1 MSFEFVPCAYL
12 ILYSTQNNRELS
24 QILVDE
30 HHKFGISRDED
41 EVTFKA
47 LCFIYLCSQKKLP
60 QISTRI
66 LNHLQQENY
75 GREDSPSIASQII
88 VQSIYHVMYTLSCQ
102 VRPELLLSVRI
113 VVYSVTGNLHHFY
126 FVLSFFSLSS
136 GARTYPYLI

>member
-47 LCFIYLCSQKKLP
+47 LCFIYLCSQKNCHRYQQNLKSLATGKLWP
-60 QISTRI
+60 RRLAKHCLSNNCSEYLSRDVHSFLPSQTRTTFI
-66 LNHLQQENY
+66 CSYSRVQRH
-75 GREDSPSIASQII
+75 RKPSP
-88 VQSIYHVMYTLSCQ
+88 
-102 VRPELLLSVRI
+102 LLLRS
-113 VVYSVTGNLHHFY
+113 F
-126 FVLSFFSLSS
+126 FFSLSS